1 MTITREYAGK
11 YDDREEVMDV
21 AIEYCIGHG
30 ILQNVLRKHG
40 SWVLGSLLEEFNK
53 KKYLEPSEVCEKI
66 GL

>member
-30 ILQNVLRKHG
+30 ILQNVLRIDFALIWIIKRD
-40 SWVLGSLLEEFNK
+40 F
-53 KKYLEPSEVCEKI
+53 
-66 GL
+66 